1 MLLEGWGPG
10 CFSAAH
16 MDKINLCV
24 YDRLIYAPVAMGAS
38 LLVVKMPLSV
48 IDNFF
53 LSLSL
58 PPSVFLLSLFTS
70 ISAILR
76 SRPTAGTTLIL
87 DPGLLSAR

>member
-48 IDNFF
+48 IDNFLF
-53 LSLSL
+53 LTELSLSLSL
-58 PPSVFLLSLFTS
+58 PLSLYSSSLLLSVPSSGPGPQL
-70 ISAILR
+70 
-76 SRPTAGTTLIL
+76 
-87 DPGLLSAR
+87 GLL